1 MIRRRNGPGIIG
13 RAAQTAAR
21 TALVAGVAT
30 SVSNKVAGNQGGNA
44 PADPAPAS
52 DPAPTG
58 LSTEAMD
65 QLKKLAELHAA
76 GILTEEE
83 FATQKARIL
92 G

>member
-1 MIRRRNGPGIIG
+1 MIRRRNGPGIVG

-30 SVSNKVAGNQGGNA
+30 SVSNRVAGNQGANAA
-44 PADPAPAS
+44 PASEPAPA
-52 DPAPTG
+52 G
-58 LSTEAMD
+58 LSAEAME
-65 QLKKLAELHAA
+65 QLKKLAELHSA